1 MIVNEAREFIEKWDE
16 KHPMN
21 KAAVFLPVPD
31 GADVDE
37 MLHEIRRL
45 GYVSHMETGAYGNVV
60 VVTDKVGD
68 GNP

>member
-1 MIVNEAREFIEKWDE
+1 MIVNEAREFIEKWDYDHAE
-16 KHPMN
+16 H
-21 KAAVFLPVPD
+21 KAAVFLPIPE
-31 GADVDE
+31 GTDVDE

-68 GNP
+68 GHS